1 MSTEVERLKKQ
12 IVELELLVE
21 KLKWEKYDIQ
31 WSEICEFFNE
41 NGIRQTATKFNMSIK
56 DVMDFIVKCDN
67 NTDGLQSASDYRECH
82 ILAYGEDPYY
92 DSGDNDD
99 NSTA

>member
-1 MSTEVERLKKQ
+1 
-12 IVELELLVE
+12 
-21 KLKWEKYDIQ
+21 
-31 WSEICEFFNE
+31 
-41 NGIRQTATKFNMSIK
+41 MSIK

-92 DSGDNDD
+92 DSYDNDD
-99 NSTA
+99 TA